1 MAEDR
6 APLGHVLDI
15 VLYAPVGLFTLAQR
29 ELPELI
35 AAGKTRVD
43 NQITLARFIGKMAV
57 RQGTNEFKRR
67 MRNAEEARTAVPIL
81 ETEASVLSI
90 TAAAADT
97 TARDTAAAVDLPIE
111 GYDSLAASQVVQRL
125 GSLDGFEL
133 EAIRQYEELN
143 RTRRTILGKIAQL
156 QAR

>member
-1 MAEDR
+1 MGSGR
-6 APLGHVLDI
+6 APLGRVID
-15 VLYAPVGLFTLAQR
+15 VALYAPVGLFTLAQR

-35 AAGKTRVD
+35 ATGKTRVE
-43 NQITLARFIGKMAV
+43 NQLTLAKFIGKMAV

-67 MRNAEEARTAVPIL
+67 MRSAEESRDVQTVIAQSVEVHAITPSEVPTSART
-81 ETEASVLSI
+81 TN
-90 TAAAADT
+90 D
-97 TARDTAAAVDLPIE
+97 VDLPIE

-125 GSLDGFEL
+125 GSLDGIEL
-133 EAIRQYEELN
+133 ETIRQYEEEN

>member
-1 MAEDR
+1 MAEGR
-6 APLGHVLDI
+6 APLGHVLDL

-67 MRNAEEARTAVPIL
+67 MRTAEEARSAKPVIDTSA
-81 ETEASVLSI
+81 TVLSI
-90 TAAAADT
+90 TAAATPT
-97 TARDTAAAVDLPIE
+97 TSRDAAAAVDLPIE

-133 EAIRQYEELN
+133 EAIRQYEEVN

>member
-1 MAEDR
+1 MASGR
-6 APLGHVLDI
+6 APLGRVID
-15 VLYAPVGLFTLAQR
+15 VALYAPVGLFTLAQR

-35 AAGKTRVD
+35 ATGKTRVD
-43 NQITLARFIGKMAV
+43 NQLTLAKFIGKMAV

-67 MRNAEEARTAVPIL
+67 MRSAEESRDAQPVIAHAV
-81 ETEASVLSI
+81 EVLTI
-90 TAAAADT
+90 APGEIAAAPRATND
-97 TARDTAAAVDLPIE
+97 VDLPIE

-125 GSLDGFEL
+125 SSLDGIEL
-133 EAIRQYEELN
+133 ETIRQYEEAN

>member
-1 MAEDR
+1 MATGR
-6 APLGHVLDI
+6 VPLGHVLDV

-35 AAGKTRVD
+35 ASGKTRVH

-57 RQGTNEFKRR
+57 RQGASEFKRR
-67 MRNAEEARTAVPIL
+67 MNRAEDARV
-81 ETEASVLSI
+81 ASPVVEIPAEVLAI
-90 TAAAADT
+90 EVG
-97 TARDTAAAVDLPIE
+97 RDRSSPRATSGVDLPIE

-125 GSLDGFEL
+125 GSLDVLEL
-133 EAIRQYEELN
+133 ETIRQYEEDN
-143 RTRRTILGKIAQL
+143 RMRRTILGKITQL